1 MELESLIA
9 KEDIPEDIK
18 EAIRRIL
25 MESKESEELYKNLI
39 QASRNILFATDLK
52 GIVIFVNPAIEKLT
66 GYPVD
71 SWMGKRF
78 DERIHPE
85 DLNRVLYGFQ
95 EIIQGHKTD
104 TLEVRLQSK
113 DESYRL
119 YEVKGSP
126 LILNGQIKGF
136 FGFVRSVQEEKEAE
150 ARLKESEEKY
160 RILVERAK
168 IGITIIQDGRVKLV
182 NQALAQLAG
191 LTVDEVLDQPFINF
205 IHPKALPEIVKRYE
219 CRMKGEDVP
228 VTYETT
234 LITSTGDAVDVEI
247 SAGLINYLDKAAD
260 LVIVYD
266 ITKMKENERKMMEV
280 VKELKDSETRYRT
293 LITTALEG
301 VWVTDLENKTL
312 YVNPALEKLLGWTLD
327 EMRGKPVEELLSPL
341 SKELFNK
348 KVQERFVNG
357 IPSSTYELTF
367 LRKDGTPVITRV
379 AGTALYNPENELI
392 GSFGLLSDITS
403 EKIAQENYRKLIE
416 FNPEGITL
424 TDLNFNIIAI
434 NQAALELHGVES
446 PDVLLGTNAL
456 DLIVPEERLLAIENA
471 QKTLGS
477 SKKLVFEYNLL
488 RYDGSKYPAELIVS
502 TITDDL
508 GNPTSF
514 IAITRDITQRKKSE
528 ELLLESERKYRTL
541 VDNINSGI
549 FRVSTDG
556 KLIQCN
562 PAFIE
567 MFGYDSKEE
576 IQDLSQLYAV
586 TSDREKFITEL
597 YRNNKISIQELLM
610 RRKNGTIFW
619 ASISARVS
627 GSGKWH
633 DGIIENITERKKAE
647 EVLKQIKLEEERYH
661 AMLSHFVRN
670 DLQKIVNNL
679 DYLLLEYDTNQKLK
693 RKGVKEIIRIAT
705 KSSRTIDIVNRIFE
719 VLQTPFL
726 PEIIEDKIKINE
738 MINSVTTKF
747 QSHLRPFVLNKD
759 NLQFN
764 IILDNFIEEVFHEI
778 FLFIFDSSETQG
790 SENIPINIDGA
801 CFSDEFCILIKDE
814 ASNPIP
820 KEVCERLSATISD
833 KWEYHGH
840 YIGITLASVI
850 MQHYHGQL
858 KIFPYLNQGN
868 EFQLWF
874 PQNLLKGLC

>member
-1 MELESLIA
+1 MDLESLKA
-9 KEDIPEDIK
+9 REDIPEDIK
-18 EAIRRIL
+18 DAIRRGL
-25 MESKESEELYKNLI
+25 MQRKESEQIYKSLV
-39 QASRNILFATDLK
+39 QASRNILFVTNLK
-52 GIVIFVNPAIEKLT
+52 GIITFVNPAIEKLT
-66 GYPVD
+66 GWPVD
-71 SWMGKRF
+71 SWIGTKF

-85 DLNRVLYGFQ
+85 DTNNALNGFQ
-95 EIIQGHKTD
+95 EIIQGNQTD
-104 TLEVRLQSK
+104 TLELRIQSK
-113 DESYRL
+113 DESYKL

-126 LILNGQIKGF
+126 LILDGQIRGLL
-136 FGFVRSVQEEKEAE
+136 GFVRSEQEQREAE
-150 ARLKESEEKY
+150 DRLKESEEKY

-168 IGITIIQDGRVKLV
+168 IGITIVQDGRIKLV

-191 LTVDEVLDQPFINF
+191 LTVEEVLDQPFMNF
-205 IHPKALPEIVKRYE
+205 IHPKALPEVVKRYE
-219 CRMKGEDVP
+219 SRMKGENTP
-228 VTYETT
+228 TTYETT
-234 LITSTGDAVDVEI
+234 LITSNGKAVEVEI
-247 SAGLINYLDKAAD
+247 SAGLINYLNKPAD
-260 LVIVYD
+260 LVIVND
-266 ITKMKENERKMMEV
+266 ITKMKEV
-280 VKELKDSETRYRT
+280 LKELKESEARYRS

-327 EMRGKPVEELLSPL
+327 EMRGRQVEEFLSPL
-341 SKELFNK
+341 SKEFFDK
-348 KVQERFVNG
+348 KVKERYVNG

-367 LRKDGTPVITRV
+367 LRKDGTQVITRV

-403 EKIAQENYRKLIE
+403 EKTAQEDYRKLIE

-424 TDLNFNIIAI
+424 TDLNFNIITM

-446 PDVLLGTNAL
+446 TDVLLGTNAL
-456 DLIVPEERLLAIENA
+456 DLIVPEERLRAIENA

-477 SKKLVFEYNLL
+477 SQKFIFEYNLL
-488 RYDGSKYPAELIVS
+488 RHDGSTFPAELIVS
-502 TITDDL
+502 RITDEL
-508 GNPTSF
+508 GKPTSF
-514 IAITRDITQRKKSE
+514 IAITRDITQRKRSE
-528 ELLLESERKYRTL
+528 ELLLDSEKKYRTL

-556 KLIQCN
+556 KVLQCN
-562 PAFIE
+562 PAFVE
-567 MFGYDSKEE
+567 MFGFDSMEE
-576 IQDLSQLYAV
+576 IQAIQDLSQLYAV
-586 TSDREKFITEL
+586 TTDREKFVTEL
-597 YRNNKISIQELLM
+597 YKNSKISIQEVLM

-627 GSGKWH
+627 SSGKWH

-647 EVLKQIKLEEERYH
+647 EILKQIKLEEERYH

-679 DYLLLEYDTNQKLK
+679 DYLLLEYESYDKVNP
-693 RKGVKEIIRIAT
+693 KGVRDIINIAT

-726 PEIIEDKIKINE
+726 PENIEEKMKIHEIITL
-738 MINSVTTKF
+738 VTNKF

-759 NLQFN
+759 NLQFD
-764 IILDNFIEEVFHEI
+764 IIQDNFIEEVFHEI
-778 FLFIFDSSETQG
+778 FLFILDPSETKDT
-790 SENIPINIDGA
+790 ENIPINIDGA

-820 KEVCERLSATISD
+820 KEVCERLSAKISE

-850 MQHYHGQL
+850 MQHYRGQL
-858 KIFPYLNQGN
+858 KIFPYLNRGN

-874 PQNLLKGLC
+874 PQNLLKGPC